1 MRNNLFLK
9 ILMFCYLSINCS
21 NPVGPENDRLKL
33 LWQRDF
39 DPKGGAPS
47 DITIDGNY
55 LYFQN
60 SALING
66 RLYKLSKD
74 NKELQSYI
82 SSVGNSFGAPSIDDS
97 NVYAG
102 TAGGSF
108 YAVNKATMKPVWE
121 KYGFNWVA
129 VGSVDESHTYVT
141 EENEIHCYD
150 KNNGNEIWKQ
160 TVFGK
165 NFYNPAIENN
175 RLYFATGF
183 GFKQDGYLY
192 CLDKYDGSI
201 IFQDTIPYMESRA
214 QFGGSGSGVAIW
226 NNYVFIPAN
235 NWYLY
240 CFNKNNGAL
249 IWKFLADSPMENV
262 PRISDGILYIGSLN
276 RTCYAIDAAT
286 GKLIWSVQTTA
297 SIARFPTS
305 FYGDYVLFPTLGAFL
320 VLNKNTGE
328 SIVYKTSSTSNYSF
342 VNAVFD
348 KDGKIYASGGSND
361 PKTRVLLCYQFF

>member
-39 DPKGGAPS
+39 DLKGDAAS

-55 LYFQN
+55 LYFLN
-60 SALING
+60 SANING
-66 RLYKLSKD
+66 KLFKLSKD
-74 NKELQSYI
+74 NKEFKSFI
-82 SSVGNSFGAPSIDDS
+82 TSIGNNFGKPSTDDS

-102 TAGGSF
+102 TYGGNF
-108 YAVNKATMKPVWE
+108 YAVNKVSMKSIWE
-121 KYGFNWVA
+121 KHGLVWNPI
-129 VGSVDESHTYVT
+129 GSVDGSNIYMTDGDKIY
-141 EENEIHCYD
+141 CYN
-150 KNNGNEIWKQ
+150 KNNGNEIWTKA
-160 TVFGK
+160 VFGK
-165 NFYNPAIENN
+165 NHYNPVIEDN

-183 GFKQDGYLY
+183 GFKEDGYLY

-214 QFGGSGSGVAIW
+214 QYGGSGSGAVIW

-240 CFNKNNGAL
+240 CFNKNNGNL

-262 PRISDGILYIGSLN
+262 PRISNGILYVGSLN

-286 GKLIWSVQTTA
+286 SKLIWSVQTTA

-305 FYGDYVLFPTLGAFL
+305 FYGDYVIFPTLGAFL

-328 SIVYKTSSTSNYSF
+328 SIVYQASSTSNYSF
-342 VNAVFD
+342 LNAVFD
-348 KDGKIYASGGSND
+348 KDGKIYASGWTSD
-361 PKTRVLLCYQFF
+361 SQTPVLLCYQFF